1 MGNSMEADQFELK
14 KSNLARQIM
23 KLAFD
28 QILVNLRFFDVA
40 LSRLNMKERPLL
52 GEIGNDGATIYYDP
66 GYIIKEYKK
75 EQTYVSRVCLH
86 SLLHCIFHHAY
97 EATNKDPI
105 LWNLASDM
113 AVENIIIGMGI
124 SGFALHDDERIRA
137 RLQFY
142 GKEAGGLTAEKLYAY
157 FKRNPMS
164 DEMISEFYRD
174 FAKDVHYWEKTE
186 ELMITEEDWKKV
198 SERIRQELKAF
209 SGDAGGDEE
218 LLKNIEESN
227 RTKYDYKGFLEKFM
241 SIGEDLCIND
251 DEFDYVYYT
260 YGLSLYEN
268 MPLVEP
274 LEFKDH
280 KKIKEFVIVLDTS
293 ASCRGNVL
301 RSFLQKTYE
310 IMKTGESFF
319 SKVNIHILQCDMQVQ
334 SDTLITCDEDFD
346 EFMKNA
352 KLSGFGGT
360 DFRPAFGYVESLIE
374 KGEFENLRGM
384 IYFTDGYGQFP
395 NHKPGFE
402 TAFVFVSEQDNQ
414 PPLPY
419 WAIKLVLRPDE
430 ITEEN

>member
-1 MGNSMEADQFELK
+1 MDYENETERKNREQSL
-14 KSNLARQIM
+14 LAREVMQ
-23 KLAFD
+23 LATD

-40 LSRLNMKERPLL
+40 LSRLRYQERFRLNT
-52 GEIGNDGATIYYDP
+52 IACDGSLIYYDP
-66 GYIIKEYKK
+66 QYVLREYKK
-75 EQTYVSRVCLH
+75 EQTYCSRVCLH

-97 EATNKDPI
+97 DRANKDAV

-113 AVENIIIGMGI
+113 AVENIIIGMNLR
-124 SGFALHDDERIRA
+124 GFALKEDERLRS
-137 RLQFY
+137 RLSFY

-157 FKRNPMS
+157 FRLNPMS
-164 DEMISEFYRD
+164 EEMIGEFERDFARDFHLWEEMQEVMISED
-174 FAKDVHYWEKTE
+174 E
-186 ELMITEEDWKKV
+186 WKKV
-198 SERIRQELKAF
+198 SERIRQELKSF
-209 SGDAGGDEE
+209 SGDAGSEEE

-241 SIGEDLCIND
+241 AIGEDLCIND

-274 LEFKDH
+274 LEFKDN

-301 RSFLQKTYE
+301 RSFLQKTYD
-310 IMKTGESFF
+310 IMKTSESFF
-319 SKVNIHILQCDMQVQ
+319 SKVNIHILQCDMEVQ
-334 SDTLITCDEDFD
+334 SDTVITCDEDFD
-346 EFMKNA
+346 LFMKNA

-360 DFRPAFGYVESLIE
+360 DFRPAFQYVEELIE

-395 NHKPGFE
+395 NCKPEFE
-402 TAFVFVSEQDNQ
+402 TAFVFVSDRDNQ
-414 PPLPY
+414 PALPY

-430 ITEEN
+430 ITDDE